1 MKARKTAARIPK
13 GHLNSKE
20 MDRWMMCVSHEF
32 RTPLNSIL
40 TLTDLVLSG
49 MGETSSK
56 EIEEF
61 MTIIHSDG
69 LRILRL
75 LEKMTLLIDVEHDN
89 AIFDIKPASLEE
101 AFRSAAESTQLF
113 ASGRPIHL
121 DIPKDLLV
129 KADAVKLRTLA
140 VEILENTLI
149 HGTPEAP
156 VSVSVKNAGKAVTL
170 TVSNAMPQEH
180 RADPKKVFGK
190 FVQGNENDLTAKP
203 PGLGVGLSL
212 CREICKAMR
221 GKISCARPA
230 KDRWTTSLTLPK
242 A

>member
-1 MKARKTAARIPK
+1 MAKKTPARKPR
-13 GHLNSKE
+13 GHLSSKE
-20 MDRWMMCVSHEF
+20 MDRWMTCVSHEF

-49 MGETSSK
+49 MGETSPK

-75 LEKMTLLIDVEHDN
+75 LEKMILLIDVENHN
-89 AIFDIKPASLEE
+89 AIFDNKPASLEE
-101 AFRSAAESTQLF
+101 AFQSAAESTQLF

-121 DIPKDLLV
+121 DIPKDARV

-140 VEILENTLI
+140 VEVLENTLI
-149 HGTPEAP
+149 HGTADAP
-156 VSVSVKNAGKAVTL
+156 VSVSCKNAGNAITVTV
-170 TVSNAMPQEH
+170 TNALPEDH
-180 RADPKKVFGK
+180 VADPKKVFGK
-190 FVQGNENDLTAKP
+190 FVQGNEGDLTAKP
-203 PGLGVGLSL
+203 AGLGVGLTL
-212 CREICKAMR
+212 CREICKALR
-221 GKISCARPA
+221 GKITCERPA
-230 KDRWTTSLTLPK
+230 KTRWVTHITLPK